1 MTDDNI
7 IQFPRVVGRTAKE
20 TAEMVEFMREY
31 EEHIEALKEHFGH
44 WDHCDP
50 VVSALI
56 CLVEAQNELA
66 AAIDGDALYGN
77 DARLAPAR
85 EAREQAIADLQMA
98 IEEARR
104 ERICPYC

>member
-1 MTDDNI
+1 
-7 IQFPRVVGRTAKE
+7 
-20 TAEMVEFMREY
+20 
-31 EEHIEALKEHFGH
+31 
-44 WDHCDP
+44 
-50 VVSALI
+50 
-56 CLVEAQNELA
+56 LVEAQNELA